1 LKGPSSDVLTLDKTI
16 DQGWA
21 DKDNLLITGGSYAG
35 YLTHG
40 LLAMTI
46 VSKLHVRNVEFMTL
60 TPFEK
65 EMHGD

>member
-1 LKGPSSDVLTLDKTI
+1 LGKGPSSDVLTADKTI

-35 YLTHG
+35 YLTA

-60 TPFEK
+60 TPWK

>member
-1 LKGPSSDVLTLDKTI
+1 MLVILP
-16 DQGWA
+16 
-21 DKDNLLITGGSYAG
+21 
-35 YLTHG
+35 HG

-46 VSKLHVRNVEFMTL
+46 VSKLRAQRGVYDP